1 MAVLPVVRP
10 LIVESHRPSKE
21 ISDLRIV
28 FSSKNTLSIFTR
40 PIFSSSSPLRSR
52 VLLTLI
58 NALPLVIS
66 RIEESWQGNANKL
79 TAYRWITHRGKRKW
93 SANENEIFEI
103 RRFEIFRVNDL
114 LSPLGKFVSHRFPR
128 FYFKLL
134 SRAYSFFPL
143 PFLSF

>member
-28 FSSKNTLSIFTR
+28 FSSRIRFRYSRARYFLLL
-40 PIFSSSSPLRSR
+40 PPPRSR

-114 LSPLGKFVSHRFPR
+114 LSPLGKFVSHRFLR

-134 SRAYSFFPL
+134 SRAYSFIPL